1 MNSPLHKLVPLAAGL
16 LSAFGAI
23 ASEPAAAPAD
33 ARTEAVTAEK
43 TNCLQHTGSRIQTNE
58 ERPCIAGPGQVITR
72 EQIERTGSA
81 TVADAIRRSSAS
93 VH

>member
-1 MNSPLHKLVPLAAGL
+1 MNRLIPLAAGL

-23 ASEPAAAPAD
+23 ASETPTAPTD
-33 ARTEAVTAEK
+33 ASTEAATAEK
-43 TNCLQHTGSRIQTNE
+43 TNCLQHTGSRIQIDE
-58 ERPCIAGPGQVITR
+58 ERPCIAAPGQVITR
-72 EQIERTGSA
+72 DQIERTGSA